1 MSKVRTAKLIRE
13 EKREFKAER
22 TEVERWRLSAYD
34 REDMKSTFGSKK

>member
-22 TEVERWRLSAYD
+22 TEVERWRLSD